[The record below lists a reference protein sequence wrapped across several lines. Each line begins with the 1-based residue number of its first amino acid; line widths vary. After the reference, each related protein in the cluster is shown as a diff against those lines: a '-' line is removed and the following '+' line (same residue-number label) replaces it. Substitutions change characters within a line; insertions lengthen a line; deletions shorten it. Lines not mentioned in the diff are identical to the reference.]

1 MNSRKEIFMGS
12 IALPEDKKDLLERP
26 IVVTLVTLMPDTHP
40 QANPVWFSWDGEY
53 IWVNS
58 AKGRQ
63 KDKNMRQRSKVAV
76 LSVDP
81 ENPYRYLEVR
91 GELVEITEVGAVDHI
106 NFLSDCY
113 RGQPDYYASMPDRR
127 NIETRV
133 IYKIKPI
140 KFI

>member
-1 MNSRKEIFMGS
+1 MGNSV
-12 IALPEDKKDLLERP
+12 LPEEKKDLLDRP
-26 IVVTLVTLMPDTHP
+26 IVVTLVTLMPDSQP
-40 QANPVWFSWDGEY
+40 QANPVWFSWDGDY

-63 KDKNMRQRSKVAV
+63 KDKNMRRQSKVTI

-81 ENPYRYLEVR
+81 NNPYRYLEVR
-91 GELVEITEVGAVDHI
+91 GEVVEITEEGAIDHI
-106 NFLSDCY
+106 NFLSNRY

-127 NIETRV
+127 GKEQRV
-133 IYKIKPI
+133 IYKIKPN

>member
-1 MNSRKEIFMGS
+1 MGS
-12 IALPEDKKDLLERP
+12 LVLPEEKKDLLERP

-40 QANPVWFSWDGEY
+40 QANPVWFNWDGEY

-63 KDKNMRQRSKVAV
+63 KDKNMRARSRVTI

-81 ENPYRYLEVR
+81 NNPYRYLEVR
-91 GELVEITEVGAVDHI
+91 GEVVEITEEGAVDHI
-106 NFLSDCY
+106 NLLSNRY

-127 NIETRV
+127 GKETRV
-133 IYKIKPI
+133 TYKIRPI

>member
-1 MNSRKEIFMGS
+1 MGS
-12 IALPEDKKDLLERP
+12 AILPEDKQDLLQRP
-26 IVVTLVTLMPDTHP
+26 IVVTLVTLMPDMHP
-40 QANPVWFSWDGEY
+40 QANPVWFSWDGDY

-63 KDKNMRQRSKVAV
+63 KDKNMRRQPKVTI

-81 ENPYRYLEVR
+81 NNPYRYLEVR
-91 GELVEITEVGAVDHI
+91 GEVVEITEEGAIDHI
-106 NFLSDCY
+106 NFLSQRY

-127 NIETRV
+127 GKEQRV

>member
-1 MNSRKEIFMGS
+1 MGNSV
-12 IALPEDKKDLLERP
+12 LPEEKKDLLERP
-26 IVVTLVTLMPDTHP
+26 IVVTFVTLMPDSQP
-40 QANPVWFSWDGEY
+40 QANPVWFSWDGDY

-63 KDKNMRQRSKVAV
+63 KDKNVRRQSKVTI

-81 ENPYRYLEVR
+81 NNPYRYLEVR
-91 GELVEITEVGAVDHI
+91 GEVVEITEEGAVDHI
-106 NFLSDCY
+106 NFLSNRY

-127 NIETRV
+127 GKEQRV
-133 IYKIKPI
+133 IYKIKPN

>member
-1 MNSRKEIFMGS
+1 MGS
-12 IALPEDKKDLLERP
+12 LVLPEDKKDLLERP
-26 IVVTLVTLMPDTHP
+26 IVVTLVTLMPDTQP
-40 QANPVWFSWDGEY
+40 QANPVWFNWDGEY
-53 IWVNS
+53 VWVNS

-63 KDKNMRQRSKVAV
+63 KDKNMRTRSKVTI

-81 ENPYRYLEVR
+81 NNPYRYLEVR
-91 GELVEITEVGAVDHI
+91 GEVVDITEEGAVDHI
-106 NFLSDCY
+106 NLLSNRY

-127 NIETRV
+127 GKETRV

>member
-1 MNSRKEIFMGS
+1 MGNSV
-12 IALPEDKKDLLERP
+12 LPEDKKDLLDRP
-26 IVVTLVTLMPDTHP
+26 IVVTLVTLMPDSQP
-40 QANPVWFSWDGEY
+40 QANPVWFSWDGDY

-63 KDKNMRQRSKVAV
+63 KDKNMRRQSKVTI

-81 ENPYRYLEVR
+81 NNPYRYLEVR
-91 GELVEITEVGAVDHI
+91 GEVVEITEEGAIDHI
-106 NFLSDCY
+106 NFLSDRY

-127 NIETRV
+127 GKEQRV
-133 IYKIKPI
+133 IYKIKPN